1 MGRHLHISAQSHCKC
16 LLKINPVEYGILN
29 NVLDLNNTFLLK
41 YTVTTNTGFYLLTV
55 F

>member
-16 LLKINPVEYGILN
+16 LLKINPVEYRILN

-41 YTVTTNTGFYLLTV
+41 YTITTNTGFYLLTI